1 MPPKRFQGDQDES
14 VQTRMRLLENRV
26 KSWEDKHDNLVNDVA
41 NWASGFED
49 DKTKISKFR
58 KEFPG
63 QMIKKVEEQIER
75 SLDKLSELLKEA
87 TCAQAKASQEID
99 KMKAHSD
106 VLTIQSQKIAKLLEN
121 HPLTPVARVVKGTGE
136 RIYALE
142 DHIELLSKRMIDL
155 SHRHGKMLKQLKAK
169 CRKLCN
175 SDVNES
181 AQSTNEEEEADALA
195 QTTLIS
201 TEEQWRAT
209 RDQHLNKFQV
219 LLQELWDIA
228 AKRPDVKTEHFVAFG
243 QDCQDTDGPHG
254 FDLSLASSTTWWLA
268 PDIASNTGQNI
279 LYLPGV
285 FSWR

>member
-26 KSWEDKHDNLVNDVA
+26 KSWEDKHDNLVNNVA

-106 VLTIQSQKIAKLLEN
+106 VLTIQSEKIAKLMEN
-121 HPLTPVARVVKGTGE
+121 HPFTPVAKVVKGTGE

-155 SHRHGKMLKQLKAK
+155 SHRHGKMLKQLRAK
-169 CRKLCN
+169 CRILCN

-181 AQSTNEEEEADALA
+181 AQSTNEEEEGDALA
-195 QTTLIS
+195 QTALIS
-201 TEEQWRAT
+201 IEEQWRET
-209 RDQHLNKFQV
+209 RDRHLNKFQV

-228 AKRPDVKTEHFVAFG
+228 AKRPDVKTEHLIAFR
-243 QDCQDTDGPHG
+243 QDCQDTNSQCAIP
-254 FDLSLASSTTWWLA
+254 L
-268 PDIASNTGQNI
+268 NT
-279 LYLPGV
+279 
-285 FSWR
+285 